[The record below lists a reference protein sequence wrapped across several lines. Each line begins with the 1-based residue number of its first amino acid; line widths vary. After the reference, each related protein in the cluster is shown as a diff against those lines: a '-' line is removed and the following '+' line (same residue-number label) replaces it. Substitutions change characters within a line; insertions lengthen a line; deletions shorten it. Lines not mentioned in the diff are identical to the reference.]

1 MKKVLVIF
9 LALVTLLS
17 VALVACNDSSSN
29 NGGSSGNNGGD
40 DNDFVVQT
48 KKDTSD
54 TNSDTTGTGNNGS
67 NGSSWITANIPT
79 TVYTMWED
87 VRIRSEANT
96 TSSVELTKISGV
108 GTALNVTAASTPID
122 YDGGYE
128 WFKVTYNDGS
138 QTYEGYV
145 SGYWVSK
152 NIKDTKFVR
161 DTSATAMTVATKHQD
176 KKVSLR
182 SKPSVLGDGTY
193 VDDFIGTYN
202 GTCEKVGQ
210 NESGTWYI
218 IKYTQG
224 ADKLGPVSGEYY
236 VKMGSDARLLFGL
249 STGSGGGVG

>member
-79 TVYTMWED
+79 TVYTMSAGL
-87 VRIRSEANT
+87 RIRSEANT
-96 TSSVELTKISGV
+96 TSSIELTQISSV
-108 GTALNVTAASTPID
+108 GTALNVTAASTQID
-122 YDGGYE
+122 NDGGYE

-138 QTYEGYV
+138 TTYEGYV

-152 NIKDTKFVR
+152 NIKDTKFVK
-161 DTSATAMTVATKHQD
+161 DASATALTVATKYQD

-182 SKPSVLGDGTY
+182 NAPSVHGDNTY
-193 VDDFIGTYN
+193 VGDFVGTYN

-224 ADKLGPVSGEYY
+224 ADKQGPASGKYY
-236 VKMGSDARLLFGL
+236 VRMGSDARLLFGIDTV
-249 STGSGGGVG
+249 SGGVG